1 MSTDT
6 QHITAGFIPLLD
18 AAMLIVAREKGFAS
32 DQSIELELVRET
44 SWASIRDRVVIGH
57 FDAAHMLAPMA
68 IAGSLSL
75 PPLPMPFVAPI
86 ALGTGRNAITV
97 SNELWEL
104 LGSEGVGPGADA
116 ASAVAALARVK
127 QGAMAERPLVFAAV
141 HTYSAHAYLLRY
153 WLAEGGL
160 IEGRDVRFEFVP
172 PPFMGDALASGAIDG
187 CCVGEPWNT
196 VAVANGHGR
205 VLTTGDK
212 IWAGGPDKV
221 LGMRADWAAENPQSV
236 ESLVRALQAAALW
249 ADDPQNTQEL
259 AEILS
264 GPAYLDSSVDW
275 LLPGLSG
282 EMSCTKSGFARGGA
296 SLPDRSHATWFAA
309 QMARWGEVELT
320 DSMVE
325 AAAATY
331 RPDIFTQALNEEHH
345 AADGGDEKDGNCQLF
360 DARDFNP
367 EQLKDYLASFQKP

>member
-1 MSTDT
+1 MSTET
-6 QHITAGFIPLLD
+6 LHITAGFIPLLD
-18 AAMLIVAREKGFAS
+18 AAMLIVAREKGFAA
-32 DQSIELELVRET
+32 DQAIDLELVRET

-68 IAGSLSL
+68 IAGSLAL

-97 SNELWEL
+97 SNDLWQL
-104 LGSEGVGPGADA
+104 LADTGLEDGADA
-116 ASAVAALARVK
+116 ASAVKALAKAK
-127 QGAMAERPLVFAAV
+127 QAAMADRPLVFAAV

-160 IEGRDVRFEFVP
+160 FEGRDVRFEFVP

-196 VAVANGHGR
+196 AAVANGHGR
-205 VLTTGDK
+205 VLTTGDQ

-221 LGMRADWAAENPQSV
+221 LGMREDWASKNPRSV
-236 ESLVRALQAAALW
+236 HSLVRALQAAALW

-264 GPAYLDSSVDW
+264 GPAYLDTSVNW

-282 EMSCTKSGFARGGA
+282 EMSCSKSGFARGGA
-296 SLPDRSHATWFAA
+296 SLPDRSHAIWFAA
-309 QMARWGEVELT
+309 QMARWGEVELSA
-320 DSMVE
+320 SMVD

-331 RPDIFTQALNEEHH
+331 QPDVFAEALGDEHRAG
-345 AADGGDEKDGNCQLF
+345 AADEKGATCQLF
-360 DARDFNP
+360 DAREFNP
-367 EQLKDYLASFQKP
+367 EQLDDYLAAFQKP